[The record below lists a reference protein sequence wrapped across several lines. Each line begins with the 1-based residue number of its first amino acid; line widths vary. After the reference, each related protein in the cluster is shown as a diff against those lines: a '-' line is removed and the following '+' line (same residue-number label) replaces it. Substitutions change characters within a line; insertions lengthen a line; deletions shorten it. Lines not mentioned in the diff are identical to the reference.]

1 MPIQKAKF
9 SIGDIV
15 KHKHFEFRGVI
26 YDVDFEFN
34 NSEEWYQS
42 IPKNVINIPLINGIG
57 GIFFSKNQTTANA
70 IKVAT
75 ISGGIATDK
84 FLSPL

>member
-1 MPIQKAKF
+1 MNVREWEKYEERYEDTPKK
-9 SIGDIV
+9 
-15 KHKHFEFRGVI
+15 VI
-26 YDVDFEFN
+26 
-34 NSEEWYQS
+34 
-42 IPKNVINIPLINGIG
+42 KIPLINGII

-84 FLSPL
+84 FLSLL

>member
-15 KHKHFEFRGVI
+15 KHKHFVLRGVI
-26 YDVDFEFN
+26 YDVYIEFN
-34 NSEEWYQS
+34 NSEEWYQT
-42 IPKNVINIPLINGIG
+42 IPKNVIKIPLINGII
-57 GIFFSKNQTTANA
+57 GIFFSRNQITISA
-70 IKVAT
+70 ISVAT

-84 FLSPL
+84 FLSLL